1 MNTPSASAPAE
12 VDADK
17 AGPSRRAVIAGASVV
32 AAAVAT
38 APLWQ
43 ASAAEAAYLPA
54 VRSYRQTRVP
64 APATRHMA
72 NRFAYGYTPALGRQI
87 RAAGGPSAWFNKQ
100 LHPVAVADPSPRE
113 YASWFPT
120 MGLSA
125 YEQFEHQRQD
135 RGWGWNV
142 QVNEARWTLLRRIH
156 SQRQVHEV
164 MTEFWLN
171 HLHIAADSDLTWLWR
186 HDYDALIRSH
196 ALGRFDEMLKAAVV
210 HPAML
215 VFLDADLSQIE
226 RRERYNGDIIV
237 TNKINEN
244 LGRELLELHTVG
256 RTAGYDEDQVKSSA
270 HILTGWT
277 VDRFTTWNWHYDPQ
291 RHYRGPVRVLGF
303 SDDNSQLD
311 GREVLN
317 RYLDY
322 LAHHPATAQRIA
334 RKLAIRFVS
343 DDPSQTLINHLADVF
358 SSSGTD
364 IKATLRAL
372 VASQEFQQSI
382 GTKVRTPTDDLVATF
397 RVLGATITRPTHDA
411 DAANA
416 VYFLSQTMGAVPFG
430 WPRPDGQP
438 EIGDA
443 WSSAARMLGSYKVHN
458 SVAGHWWPSTGV
470 NYRSHASWLPQ
481 SALRFD
487 LLVDHMCRQIHG
499 RGATSRL
506 LGAAS
511 LVVNVTP
518 GEIIT
523 RDHGLVQWRMPRL
536 IGLLLDTPQHLMK

>member
-1 MNTPSASAPAE
+1 MSTPSTLAPTEAAT
-12 VDADK
+12 DT
-17 AGPSRRAVIAGASVV
+17 AGPSRRTVIAGASVA

-38 APLWQ
+38 APLLQ
-43 ASAAEAAYLPA
+43 APAAEAAYLPA
-54 VRSYRQTRVP
+54 VRSYVKTRTP
-64 APATRHMA
+64 SPATRHMG

-87 RAAGGPSAWFNKQ
+87 RAAGGPNAWFNKQ
-100 LHPVAVADPSPRE
+100 LDPASIDDPRTPAF
-113 YASWFPT
+113 ASWFPT
-120 MGLSA
+120 IGLSA
-125 YEQFEHQRQD
+125 YEQFEHQRHD

-164 MTEFWLN
+164 MAEFWLN
-171 HLHIAADSDLTWLWR
+171 HLHIAADSTLTWLWR

-196 ALGRFDEMLKAAVV
+196 ALGRFDEMLKAAIV

-226 RRERYNGDIIV
+226 RRVRANGEVIV
-237 TNKINEN
+237 TDKINEN

-256 RTAGYDEDQVKSSA
+256 RTAGYDEDQVKTSA
-270 HILTGWT
+270 RILTGWT
-277 VDRFTTWNWHYDPQ
+277 VDRFTTWKWHYDPQ
-291 RHYRGPVRVLGF
+291 RHFKGPVRVLGF

-317 RYLDY
+317 RYLHY

-358 SSSGTD
+358 SSTGTD

-372 VASQEFQQSI
+372 VASREFQQSA
-382 GTKVRTPTDDLVATF
+382 GKKVRTPTDDLVATF
-397 RVLGATITRPTHDA
+397 RVLGATINRPVRGL

-416 VYFLSQTMGAVPFG
+416 LYFLAQNIGAVPFG

-443 WSSAARMLGSYKVHN
+443 WSSAARMLGSYTVHN
-458 SVAGHWWPSTGV
+458 GIAGHWRPVTGID
-470 NYRSHASWLPQ
+470 YRSHASWLPQ
-481 SALRFD
+481 RTIRFD
-487 LLVDHMCRQIHG
+487 LLVDHMCRKIHG
-499 RGATSRL
+499 RGVTRQL
-506 LGAAS
+506 LGAACY
-511 LVVNVTP
+511 VVDITP
-518 GEIIT
+518 GEKIT
-523 RDHGLVQWRMPRL
+523 RDHGLVQWKMPRL